1 MRVVQVVCYLC
12 KLFCVLR
19 VLHVLRNLCATGA
32 LPVFCLGAKSC
43 AHVCPLS
50 THAVPPHLAC
60 VCLPPHSSQRQND
73 TPPPAVVSAV
83 VPTEPSGR
91 ASPEGCVCHHPAAL
105 RAACCRGLPPVVQR
119 RAPGTRTHLSHTPVL
134 YSHTPLPPAF
144 LYSSPRLWCCPWPL
158 SRVFPALFVLAH
170 THTHTHCAVCL
181 GPCALRHSVSRSF
194 SLGGCEGCVACLIV
208 YWLGM
213 VRAG

>member
-1 MRVVQVVCYLC
+1 MQVVRCWLPP
-12 KLFCVLR
+12 CVLSWCKVVR
-19 VLHVLRNLCATGA
+19 SPVPSLHTRRPPT
-32 LPVFCLGAKSC
+32 LG
-43 AHVCPLS
+43 
-50 THAVPPHLAC
+50 
-60 VCLPPHSSQRQND
+60 LPPHGSQRQND

-91 ASPEGCVCHHPAAL
+91 ASPEGSVCHDPAAL

-170 THTHTHCAVCL
+170 THTHTLRCL
-181 GPCALRHSVSRSF
+181 SWPVRAAALCF
-194 SLGGCEGCVACLIV
+194 SLLFSRWV
-208 YWLGM
+208 
-213 VRAG
+213 